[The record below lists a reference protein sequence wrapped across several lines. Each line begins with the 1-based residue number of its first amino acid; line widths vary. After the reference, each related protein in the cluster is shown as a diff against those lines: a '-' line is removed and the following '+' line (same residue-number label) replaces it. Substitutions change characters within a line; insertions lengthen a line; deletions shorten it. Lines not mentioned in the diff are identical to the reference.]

1 MLVKVKHPAQ
11 PQLPAKKTPVTSRA
25 KKKTVQGKKP
35 VAKGVATPGKS
46 VPTTTSATQPVVT
59 QHPRDGGSAVQSS
72 DTVAKDSDAT
82 ATEPSP
88 VVMDLMTT
96 NDDQSQTA
104 AKPDGENGETIATAT
119 VHAATVAGSAPVT
132 SASVPVARPVSV
144 KGEDK
149 LFNFSPVTQEI
160 LKALEAAVHQ
170 HRLGRQAE
178 EQRQDQGEKDKPP
191 SDKKSSKNKL
201 QPEKSQTDKKPP
213 TKPAK
218 KTTTQT
224 EGAKKP
230 PSGSGQPKKNQGKT
244 QVYGGRGRRRDH
256 SSPEKRDS
264 SRHRSSRAASEE
276 EEQGP
281 PTSRHGDSSRSS
293 SGSCRSNRQ
302 DGSPAKKKGRKEEE
316 ERSKGHRHHSRTSQS
331 SRSESRDQEA
341 AESKGFGYV
350 VDEFTSDVN
359 PSDANPI
366 DLDQFNMDEFVTVDE
381 VEGDE
386 ADNAN
391 PPESSSSSPNPPEP
405 STSSPNTQD
414 GTYGRSER
422 SSKRKRGTP
431 DTPIST
437 MKSSQEKERPLSKS
451 TPTPSSST
459 STPPGQKTPRQAAT
473 AKRTQVAKPQPPT
486 TSGRKTRSS
495 AAAAVV
501 ATEAAET
508 RETDDDP
515 AVGMEP
521 EPLPVELLSQPMGE
535 AAAAQLVEEVVVTK
549 GSDMEGMLS
558 SSDHKVSVLGT
569 ALPANKETDSA
580 GSEIDMETKAEQ
592 PPEVDGSEGKAQA
605 KKGDSIL
612 GSKAQNEGCTLELGL
627 TDPSSTAKEQ
637 DRHTTLELQGL
648 ETVSGHQVPQSLVD
662 KVPKENVGLQIP
674 NKTVVPA
681 ASESTGS
688 QELQTTLEEHQDEE
702 ESAFHILD
710 SVEDQVTMTEA
721 LENHSPESKG
731 TSKQQAS
738 YKKVKGHIQKKDGK
752 KVVQTPEKI
761 QTPPWSRRG

>member
-1 MLVKVKHPAQ
+1 MAEAP
-11 PQLPAKKTPVTSRA
+11 
-25 KKKTVQGKKP
+25 
-35 VAKGVATPGKS
+35 
-46 VPTTTSATQPVVT
+46 
-59 QHPRDGGSAVQSS
+59 VQSS

-191 SDKKSSKNKL
+191 SDKKSSVAGEKGETKTPAGGLNQAPTQPEKKTATQTQRDERSRPALSLKKNKL

-316 ERSKGHRHHSRTSQS
+316 ERSKGHHSRTSQS

-459 STPPGQKTPRQAAT
+459 STPWTEDSTTSRNGQKNAGGKTSTTYHLPDARPGQQPQLLLSR
-473 AKRTQVAKPQPPT
+473 RKPQKPEKLTMTPQ
-486 TSGRKTRSS
+486 SGWNRSLFPWS
-495 AAAAVV
+495 FCLSQWGKQ
-501 ATEAAET
+501 
-508 RETDDDP
+508 P
-515 AVGMEP
+515 
-521 EPLPVELLSQPMGE
+521 LLS
-535 AAAAQLVEEVVVTK
+535 
-549 GSDMEGMLS
+549 
-558 SSDHKVSVLGT
+558 
-569 ALPANKETDSA
+569 
-580 GSEIDMETKAEQ
+580 
-592 PPEVDGSEGKAQA
+592 
-605 KKGDSIL
+605 
-612 GSKAQNEGCTLELGL
+612 
-627 TDPSSTAKEQ
+627 
-637 DRHTTLELQGL
+637 
-648 ETVSGHQVPQSLVD
+648 
-662 KVPKENVGLQIP
+662 
-674 NKTVVPA
+674 
-681 ASESTGS
+681 
-688 QELQTTLEEHQDEE
+688 
-702 ESAFHILD
+702 
-710 SVEDQVTMTEA
+710 
-721 LENHSPESKG
+721 
-731 TSKQQAS
+731 
-738 YKKVKGHIQKKDGK
+738 
-752 KVVQTPEKI
+752 
-761 QTPPWSRRG
+761 W